1 MYAPMLFPAHQ
12 VVPKNALKNSRLQI
26 LVCNC
31 NEVAEPTS
39 RPIKT
44 HTTSRNRFSN
54 SSSSLL
60 LTVNTIR
67 NNAAAQNG
75 LATALELTLPR
86 FHGHRYSQKET
97 QSLVCWVTP
106 DGKLNVY
113 MFSRRN
119 YRGTR
124 QLRKSGITFLQ
135 RRQFV
140 QQTLL
145 SKKAP
150 LQFCEAGLHRHAK
163 AVPRKV
169 HPSVPFRNVQLLP

>member
-1 MYAPMLFPAHQ
+1 MRRINKTSLMVLHCLTITLKDSAITETAAPCDRQQQRSLALISYYFLQYATIIPKLIRTYMCVPKMCEATAFFLNTGSVQMYAPMLFPAHQ

-67 NNAAAQNG
+67 NNAAA
-75 LATALELTLPR
+75 
-86 FHGHRYSQKET
+86 
-97 QSLVCWVTP
+97 
-106 DGKLNVY
+106 
-113 MFSRRN
+113 
-119 YRGTR
+119 
-124 QLRKSGITFLQ
+124 
-135 RRQFV
+135 
-140 QQTLL
+140 
-145 SKKAP
+145 
-150 LQFCEAGLHRHAK
+150 
-163 AVPRKV
+163 
-169 HPSVPFRNVQLLP
+169 